1 MILRIFGYLF
11 GIGAVLF
18 LVVATGVAWFVSD
31 LASDLPD
38 YDVLAK
44 YEPPVTTR
52 IHAADG
58 QLVAEY
64 ARERRLYLP
73 IQAVPDRVKAAFLS
87 AEDKNFYDHSGLDY
101 YGIAR
106 AVVQNLQSYGSGQRL
121 VGASTITQQ
130 VAKNFLKLYPSAAVS
145 HPARI
150 ADSNR
155 IPLPHRF
162 GCQKSIV
169 PDHQNAADIFYR

>member
-18 LVVATGVAWFVSD
+18 LVVATGIAWFVSD

-64 ARERRLYLP
+64 ARERH
-73 IQAVPDRVKAAFLS
+73 Q
-87 AEDKNFYDHSGLDY
+87 H
-101 YGIAR
+101 AR
-106 AVVQNLQSYGSGQRL
+106 AAG
-121 VGASTITQQ
+121 
-130 VAKNFLKLYPSAAVS
+130 P
-145 HPARI
+145 PAR
-150 ADSNR
+150 A
-155 IPLPHRF
+155 
-162 GCQKSIV
+162 C
-169 PDHQNAADIFYR
+169 